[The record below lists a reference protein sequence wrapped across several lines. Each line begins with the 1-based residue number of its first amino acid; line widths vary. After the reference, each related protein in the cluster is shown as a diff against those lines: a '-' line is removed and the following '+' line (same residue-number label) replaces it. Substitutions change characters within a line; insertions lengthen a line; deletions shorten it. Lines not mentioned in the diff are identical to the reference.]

1 MDQASD
7 PRIPLEACRISSATL
22 ADSGRILEVETPAK
36 AREASILIVD
46 DDEGVT
52 QTFARM
58 LALEGYDVQ
67 TAFNAQEGLEL
78 AHERLPDAIILDLR
92 MPLVDGLGFLR
103 QFRVIDARRTTSVAI
118 VTGDYFLDD
127 AVARELRELG
137 AELRFKPLWL
147 EDLVR
152 LARNLLKVTH

>member
-1 MDQASD
+1 MA
-7 PRIPLEACRISSATL
+7 AA
-22 ADSGRILEVETPAK
+22 
-36 AREASILIVD
+36 ASILIVD

-52 QTFARM
+52 ETFARM
-58 LALEGYDVQ
+58 LRLEGFQVK
-67 TAFNAQEGLEL
+67 TAFDAEAGLQVAGESN
-78 AHERLPDAIILDLR
+78 PDAIILDLR

-103 QFRVIDARRTTSVAI
+103 RLRENDAHRLTPVAI

-127 AVARELRELG
+127 SVSKELRELG

-147 EDLVR
+147 EDLVG

>member
-1 MDQASD
+1 MRPQRYRRLQY
-7 PRIPLEACRISSATL
+7 PVSSVAANTTL
-22 ADSGRILEVETPAK
+22 AK
-36 AREASILIVD
+36 ILIVD

-58 LALEGYDVQ
+58 LRLEGYHVR
-67 TAFNAQEGLEL
+67 TAITAENGLREAEEG
-78 AHERLPDAIILDLR
+78 HPDAIILDLR
-92 MPLVDGLGFLR
+92 MPMVDGLGFLR
-103 QFRVIDARRTTSVAI
+103 RLRAKADQRRTPVAI

-127 AVARELRELG
+127 AMSTELRELG

-147 EDLVR
+147 EDLVG

>member
-1 MDQASD
+1 MSV
-7 PRIPLEACRISSATL
+7 PRTAP
-22 ADSGRILEVETPAK
+22 
-36 AREASILIVD
+36 ILIVD

-58 LALEGYDVQ
+58 LRLEGYTVR
-67 TAFNAQEGLEL
+67 TAVSAEKGLIE
-78 AHERLPDAIILDLR
+78 AEHHLPDAIILDLR

-103 QFRVIDARRTTSVAI
+103 RLRAQRDHHATPVAI

-127 AVARELRELG
+127 SVSNELQELG

-147 EDLVR
+147 EDLVG

>member
-1 MDQASD
+1 VTAN
-7 PRIPLEACRISSATL
+7 SAL
-22 ADSGRILEVETPAK
+22 AK
-36 AREASILIVD
+36 ILIVD

-58 LALEGYDVQ
+58 LRLEGYHVR
-67 TAFNAQEGLEL
+67 TAITAENGLREAEEG
-78 AHERLPDAIILDLR
+78 RPDAIILDLR

-103 QFRVIDARRTTSVAI
+103 RLRARNDHRSTPVAI

-127 AVARELRELG
+127 AMSTELRELG

-147 EDLVR
+147 EDLVG

>member
-1 MDQASD
+1 V
-7 PRIPLEACRISSATL
+7 ISERAT
-22 ADSGRILEVETPAK
+22 AT
-36 AREASILIVD
+36 ILIVD

-58 LALEGYDVQ
+58 LRLEGYKVH
-67 TAFNAQEGLEL
+67 TAVSAETGLRQ
-78 AHERLPDAIILDLR
+78 AERSQPDAIILDLR

-103 QFRVIDARRTTSVAI
+103 RLRTFENQRTTPVAI

-127 AVARELRELG
+127 SVSNELRELG

-147 EDLVR
+147 EDLVG
-152 LARNLLKVTH
+152 LARTLLKVITDRPRDSIH